1 MEARAERRSEIA
13 EDRLRGRLLDPEASK
28 PGHKKVRGR
37 TRGSKIAYKGTHKP
51 AEAPTLRRDPPAYEK
66 MALMRRWERAAEE
79 RGCSVKGLPSEDCSA
94 SSNSAKLVL
103 VVPQLITGS
112 PAMSVVLSGDE
123 SRFREMRASSAPV
136 SNKAKDPWLLGLVAY
151 RCGRGTHLTEARLVS
166 AEHHTH
172 CRRARDQLW
181 HDQDKLG

>member
-1 MEARAERRSEIA
+1 MEARAERRAEIA

-28 PGHKKVRGR
+28 PGHKKVKGR

-103 VVPQLITGS
+103 VVPQLITGT

-123 SRFREMRASSAPV
+123 SRFRDMHASSAPV
-136 SNKAKDPWLLGLVAY
+136 SNKAKEPRQCESAIIAARRDEEAKVRVTWLCSQVHSPS
-151 RCGRGTHLTEARLVS
+151 GRGASR
-166 AEHHTH
+166 
-172 CRRARDQLW
+172 
-181 HDQDKLG
+181 